1 MGIEEKGSAGDEIVE
16 RNGLKVYM
24 DAKTSMNLSDM
35 EMDFVEEAEG
45 SGFVLKGG
53 SQPAG
58 GNCSNCGH

>member
-1 MGIEEKGSAGDEIVE
+1 
-16 RNGLKVYM
+16 M